1 MSHSYLRNRL
11 PRMKI
16 AVDAFLSEES
26 VDKDVKGIF
35 VFGSY
40 PKGIVRPS
48 SDIDLI
54 VLHRSKRD
62 HTTFI
67 SQNEIFEC
75 IYLTPEDMIRLVSR
89 GMWIDIVLTG
99 EILYDPDDAVKE
111 LKDKVAK
118 WEWTPEHIGKQIE
131 LSKEE
136 IEKSIK
142 MLNEQR
148 PWDAL
153 QFTRN
158 AATELMRATLM
169 KNQQKEISLVH
180 LGDLLDYIREK
191 DKRLY
196 QIVASLHDFTGVSP
210 LGLKEWI
217 SKIQVRRNEVE
228 QKAIIQ
234 LLNELDDQGPSELL
248 GKYKSTIKKLRPSK
262 TQIRNAEDCLEKGNH
277 EGALLHMRWSLR
289 LLGMLSS
296 YDTSGG
302 LLKHIEIHDPNYYQL
317 MIEIGGFRNITAD
330 NVKSWNQEL
339 TQLITSNFSEFV
351 DVNNPST

>member
-1 MSHSYLRNRL
+1 MSRSYLRNRL
-11 PRMKI
+11 QRMKL

-40 PKGIVRPS
+40 PKGLVRPS

-67 SQNEIFEC
+67 HQNEILEC

-89 GMWIDIVLTG
+89 GMWIDIVLSG
-99 EILYDPDDAVKE
+99 EILYDPDDVLKE
-111 LKDKVAK
+111 LKDKVTK
-118 WEWTPEHIGKQIE
+118 WKWTSEQIGKQIE
-131 LSKEE
+131 VSKEE
-136 IEKSIK
+136 IEKSKK

-169 KNQQKEISLVH
+169 KNQQTEISLVH
-180 LGDLLDYIREK
+180 LCDLLDFTRLRE
-191 DKRLY
+191 KRLY
-196 QIVASLHDFTGVSP
+196 QIVASLHDFTGISP
-210 LGLKEWI
+210 LRLKEWI
-217 SKIQVRRNEVE
+217 SRIQVRRNEVE
-228 QKAIIQ
+228 QKAIEKLID
-234 LLNELDDQGPSELL
+234 ELDVQSTSELL
-248 GKYKSTIKKLRPSK
+248 GKYKSTIKRLRPSK
-262 TQIRNAEDCLEKGNH
+262 TQLLNAENCLEKGDL
-277 EGALLHMRWSLR
+277 EGALLHMRYSLR
-289 LLGMLSS
+289 LLGMLSDFDS
-296 YDTSGG
+296 SGG
-302 LLKHIEIHDPNYYQL
+302 FLKHIEIHDPNYYQL
-317 MIEIGGFRNITAD
+317 MIEIGGFRNVTAG
-330 NVKSWNQEL
+330 NVNTWDEEF

-351 DVNNPST
+351 DVT